1 MRYIQTL
8 LSDTL
13 SDTNI
18 EIVLVGEQRNRVKSA
33 LYLQVEEA
41 SNDFV
46 LEVYGKMSQMSDN
59 IKLASVD
66 MSAFEKKVNI
76 DEDGIFWILSE
87 ELYSVT
93 LDVQESAR
101 IILKS
106 IE

>member
-1 MRYIQTL
+1 MKYIQTL

-93 LDVQESAR
+93 LDVQGSAR

>member
-93 LDVQESAR
+93 LDVQGSAR

>member
-1 MRYIQTL
+1 MKYIQTL

-66 MSAFEKKVNI
+66 MSAFEKKTNI
-76 DEDGIFWILSE
+76 SEDGIFWLLSE

-93 LDVQESAR
+93 LDVQGSAR

>member
-1 MRYIQTL
+1 MKYVQTL
-8 LSDTL
+8 LSDML
-13 SDTNI
+13 SDQNI

-66 MSAFEKKVNI
+66 MSAFEKAINI
-76 DEDGIFWILSE
+76 HTDGIFWILSE
-87 ELYSVT
+87 ELYAVT
-93 LDVQESAR
+93 LDVQGSAR

-106 IE
+106 VE

>member
-1 MRYIQTL
+1 MKYIQTL

-93 LDVQESAR
+93 IDVQGSAR

>member
-1 MRYIQTL
+1 MKYVQTL
-8 LSDTL
+8 LSDML
-13 SDTNI
+13 SDQNI

-93 LDVQESAR
+93 LDVQGSAR